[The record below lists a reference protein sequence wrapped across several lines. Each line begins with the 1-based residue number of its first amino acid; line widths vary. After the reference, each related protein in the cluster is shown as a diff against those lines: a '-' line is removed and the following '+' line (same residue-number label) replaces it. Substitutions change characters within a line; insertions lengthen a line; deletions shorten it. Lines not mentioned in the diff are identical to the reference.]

1 MTTSNLLK
9 TLPLLLIGLMAG
21 FYFFTY
27 EKAERVNARTH
38 TVCQEPL
45 RYQIGSIDTQFG
57 VTRLEVEEAMIAA
70 ASLWSEAFDRPVAI
84 ITENADITINFVYD
98 ERQKLVDE
106 ELRFR
111 EQIESE
117 QFRMEQLQREYDRNR
132 DVFESRSSEYV
143 KLADRAKEELNELN
157 NWVAKQN
164 NEGGFT
170 EESVAEFEQRKENV
184 ERIQQQVIRERQEL
198 DRLASQ
204 INRDAERLNNKI
216 DENNRLIDRYNEE
229 YSGENRFTKASYQN
243 SSEGGVIMVNMFLN
257 KKELVLILAH
267 ELGHAFGLDHVSNPR
282 SVMHGLMG
290 GQELFPV
297 IQLTQED
304 REAVR
309 NLCR

>member
-9 TLPLLLIGLMAG
+9 ILPLFFIGLMAG

-27 EKAERVNARTH
+27 EKAERLNTKTH

-45 RYQIGSIDTQFG
+45 TYQIGSIDTQFG
-57 VTRLEVEEAMIAA
+57 VSRLEVEEAMIAA
-70 ASLWSEAFDRPVAI
+70 ATLWSEAFDRPVAI
-84 ITENADITINFVYD
+84 MTENAGITVSFIYD
-98 ERQKLVDE
+98 ERQQLVDG

-117 QFRMEQLQREYDRNR
+117 QFRTEQLQREYDRSR
-132 DVFESRSSEYV
+132 DAFETRSSEYILLAERV
-143 KLADRAKEELNELN
+143 KTELNELN
-157 NWVAKQN
+157 SWVAIKN
-164 NEGGFT
+164 DEGGFT
-170 EESVAEFEQRKENV
+170 DASFAEFELKKEKI
-184 ERIQQQVIRERQEL
+184 ERNQQQVLRERQDL

-204 INRDAERLNNKI
+204 INRDAERLNEKI

-243 SSEGGVIMVNMFLN
+243 SSEGGVITVNMFLN

-267 ELGHAFGLDHVSNPR
+267 ELGHAFGLGHVSNPG

-309 NLCR
+309 NLCH

>member
-9 TLPLLLIGLMAG
+9 TLPLFLIGLMAG

-27 EKAERVNARTH
+27 EQAERVNIQTH

-45 RYQIGSIDTQFG
+45 TYQIGSIDTQFG

-84 ITENADITINFVYD
+84 KTENADITVNFIYD
-98 ERQKLVDE
+98 ERQQLVDG

-132 DVFESRSSEYV
+132 DVFDTRSSDYIL
-143 KLADRAKEELNELN
+143 LAERAKTELNELN
-157 NWVAKQN
+157 SWVAKKN
-164 NEGGFT
+164 DEGGFT
-170 EESVAEFEQRKENV
+170 EQSIAEFELRKENV
-184 ERIQQQVIRERQEL
+184 ERNQQQVLRERQEL

-204 INRDAERLNNKI
+204 INRDAERLNEKI

-229 YSGENRFTKASYQN
+229 FSGENRFTKATYQN
-243 SSEGGVIMVNMFLN
+243 SSEGGIITVNMFLN

-297 IQLTQED
+297 IQLTRED